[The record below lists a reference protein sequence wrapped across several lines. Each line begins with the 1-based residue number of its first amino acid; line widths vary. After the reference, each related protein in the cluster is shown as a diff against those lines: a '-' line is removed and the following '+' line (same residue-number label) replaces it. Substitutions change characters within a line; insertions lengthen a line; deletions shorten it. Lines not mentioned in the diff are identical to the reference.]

1 MPAPD
6 LDAWW
11 SPFKELDDS
20 TVFHVDLTPHAA
32 REASAFSWLD
42 AAERQRW
49 RRFHYP
55 GPRRR
60 FALCRAALRSILCD
74 RLECP
79 NRALSFGESRYG
91 KPFAMIDDAPVPA
104 SFNVSHSGRH
114 GLIGFARRGRLGVD
128 VEEIVHRDD
137 DYVASVGAWAFT
149 PSERDALAS
158 TRGRQ
163 KMELFFKL
171 WTIKEALMKAVGM
184 GLSFD
189 TSGLDVLLQLRAGT
203 SGALQL
209 QREPWGRW
217 RIDYLGN
224 QTFAAAIVHEA
235 ITRPGLGDAAAS
247 PQRPP
252 DAEL

>member
-1 MPAPD
+1 MPSLDP
-6 LDAWW
+6 DAWC
-11 SPFKELDDS
+11 SLFKELDDS

-49 RRFHYP
+49 RRFPYP

-60 FALCRAALRSILCD
+60 FALCRAALRTILCA
-74 RLECP
+74 RLDCP
-79 NRALSFGESRYG
+79 NHALSFGESYYG
-91 KPFAMIDDAPVPA
+91 KPFARIDDAPVPV

-114 GLIGFARRGRLGVD
+114 GLIGFARHGRLGVD
-128 VEEIVHRDD
+128 VEEIVHRED

-158 TRGRQ
+158 ARGHQ
-163 KMELFFKL
+163 KMELFFRL

-189 TSGLDVLLQLRAGT
+189 TSGLDVPPELRRGT

-209 QREPWGRW
+209 QREPWGNW
-217 RIDYLGN
+217 NVAYLGN
-224 QTFAAAIVHEA
+224 QDFAAAIVHEA
-235 ITRPGLGDAAAS
+235 STRPAPGGAAALGK
-247 PQRPP
+247 RRA
-252 DAEL
+252 DAKT